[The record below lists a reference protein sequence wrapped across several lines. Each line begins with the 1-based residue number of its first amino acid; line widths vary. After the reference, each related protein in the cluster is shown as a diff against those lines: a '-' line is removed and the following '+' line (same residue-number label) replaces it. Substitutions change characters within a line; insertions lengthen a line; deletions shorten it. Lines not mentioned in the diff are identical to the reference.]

1 MMRTL
6 QQQQQQ
12 HSPGSQPLRYRTPA
26 LAAMVAAVVAAM
38 DLPG

>member
-12 HSPGSQPLRYRTPA
+12 HSPGSQPPRYSIPV
-26 LAAMVAAVVAAM
+26 LAAMAAAVAAAVA
-38 DLPG
+38 LQG